1 VLHEISV
8 PYADTSAGALHW
20 SPLPP
25 ETAPLDELV
34 LGLGGARLVLHLLGA
49 SHAATLTTGG
59 ARTVQLVET
68 VACPAHGALGE
79 PLPAQRERLVDG
91 LRYRFDS
98 RVQRLGAEELRALA
112 ARLRRETAGRDDR
125 LTGVFPGDRDALT
138 ALRGDAG
145 PGGASWRTWHLYPGT
160 GEAVRTTT
168 RVRW

>member
-1 VLHEISV
+1 VLTEISV
-8 PYADTSAGALHW
+8 PYADTSAAALHW

-34 LGLGGARLVLHLLGA
+34 LGRGGVRLVLHLLGA
-49 SHAATLTTGG
+49 SHAASLTTGG
-59 ARTVQLVET
+59 ARVVET

-91 LRYRFDS
+91 LHYRFDS
-98 RVQRLGAEELRALA
+98 RVERLAAEDLRALA
-112 ARLRRETAGRDDR
+112 VRLRDGTAGRDDR

-138 ALRGDAG
+138 ALSGEAV
-145 PGGASWRTWHLYPGT
+145 PGGASWRTWHLYPAT
-160 GEAVRTTT
+160 GEAVRTAT